1 MRVFWV
7 LGCVSVSMCDVF
19 FAGIARA
26 EPADISQVA
35 AAPGLSRG
43 VIAQVVT
50 EQAGS
55 PSVAAL
61 QTSTA
66 QLMVPMEPRDE
77 TPSFNSP
84 VKGQGLIIGDGA
96 GTVFYSYPGTETG
109 AGYLPYGFA
118 D

>member
-7 LGCVSVSMCDVF
+7 VWCVSVSVCDVLF
-19 FAGIARA
+19 ISIAKA
-26 EPADISQVA
+26 EPADISQIA
-35 AAPGLSRG
+35 EAPGLSRG
-43 VIAQVVT
+43 VIAQVAPK
-50 EQAGS
+50 QAGS

-61 QTSTA
+61 QRSTA
-66 QLMVPMEPRDE
+66 QLMQPMEPRDE

-96 GTVFYSYPGTETG
+96 GTVFYSYPGTGTG